1 MARPP
6 LEYIYKYI
14 NLSMYSIFIPTFFT
28 SSYKGL
34 GDNAY
39 KVDKGLGDN
48 AIFKGLGDSAYKSA
62 V

>member
-1 MARPP
+1 
-6 LEYIYKYI
+6 
-14 NLSMYSIFIPTFFT
+14 MYSIFIPTFFT

-62 V
+62 L